1 MIRTVRILS
10 LEDWP
15 AADQQMWRC
24 AVQTGGLF
32 DDIGPL
38 SHLAEDTLGML
49 RSGYGTWLTWLA
61 HVLPGALSEPPDQRL
76 TIARYLEFIEANA
89 HLSPK
94 SQHLYASSA
103 LRVLA
108 ACYPTADWGPFRKIE
123 FHLKQEAD
131 DYVSHRKDGRILSG
145 QFVLAKSLELEAA
158 AETIASPLK
167 KALQQRNGT
176 LLAFLSLI
184 PLRRRTLTSLR
195 LGESIL
201 FEDGDIHIVTNPEL
215 TKTKTYWNTVVP
227 EVLVPSLQRYVSE
240 TRPCLMARGGAEHD
254 SLWVT
259 KDGMPLTGTATGT
272 LIRNLTQDLFGVVI
286 SPHLFRDIAATTL
299 ARISPEAVGHI
310 RPLLGHNGH
319 LTAEKYYNHATALE
333 VGRTHASLIA
343 SLKKDT

>member
-1 MIRTVRILS
+1 
-10 LEDWP
+10 
-15 AADQQMWRC
+15 MWRR
-24 AVQTGGLF
+24 ATQTGGLF

-38 SHLAEDTLGML
+38 AHLAGDTLGMI
-49 RSGYGTWLTWLA
+49 RTGYAKWLTWLA
-61 HVLPGALSEPPDQRL
+61 DVLPGAISELPDRRL
-76 TIARYLEFIEANA
+76 TIVRYLEFIEANA

-94 SQHLYASSA
+94 SQHLYASST

-108 ACYPTADWGPFRKIE
+108 ACYPTVDWGSFRKIE

-184 PLRRRTLTSLR
+184 PLRRRTLTSLQ

-240 TRPCLMARGGAEHD
+240 TRPWLMARGGAEHD
-254 SLWVT
+254 RLWVT

-299 ARISPEAVGHI
+299 AHISPEAVGHI

-333 VGRTHASLIA
+333 VGRTHASLID